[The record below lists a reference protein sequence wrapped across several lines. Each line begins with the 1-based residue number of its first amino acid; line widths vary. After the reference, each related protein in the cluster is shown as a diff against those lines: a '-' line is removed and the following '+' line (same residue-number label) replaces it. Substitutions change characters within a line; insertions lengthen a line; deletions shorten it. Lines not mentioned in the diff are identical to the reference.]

1 MALLQQVPGRS
12 PFASRLQPLL
22 ALALASLSCGP
33 KPAPSLADAFLPVSL
48 CATCPPAAPPAC
60 PAGSAAFPADAACA
74 PVGASCEAPLVPDSS
89 GWGCV
94 AVLPATG
101 CTGATRELAG
111 STTCAPIGDCGAT
124 FPPAG
129 ATIFV
134 DDGFAQ
140 VDATHFRSI
149 SAAAR
154 AARSGDVIAID
165 EGTYPEPIIAPPTNV
180 TLIGRCAEKVRV
192 TGAGGNQVGL
202 YAYNAQK
209 VVARGLTI
217 TGHVGGVFAELGE
230 LTLEDSVVEGNAA
243 VGVFAKLSSTITV
256 RNSRISQS
264 RYVPGGELGA
274 GVVSNTGSRV
284 TLEDVTLTANDHRG
298 ASVGGAGSTLSCNRC
313 VVARGRRA
321 AGETEAAAALLAV
334 DDGVLSVASSVV
346 LDHDGVGLLAEKATV
361 TLVGSVIDGTR
372 GKLATQ
378 DGIGVLARSR
388 ARVLVRQTTLANHPV
403 IGVYADGAGT
413 AVDALEV
420 TLRGPP
426 TLTGVEIG
434 RGAQVT
440 TSAVFTAKNLAVFRT
455 SSAGLAF
462 QDAARGEL
470 ENVAVAEVREI
481 GWPSPSMLYG
491 GFGVLCEERSSCSAK
506 RLSVQRA
513 TLSGVSST
521 VGATFTLE
529 RAAVQATQR
538 SSSSGGGNAGQVAND
553 ATLFATGSYFADSQT
568 TGFIVVGGG
577 TLALAQSTV
586 TATNLDPSGGFG
598 HGITVFR
605 RGIVRLEDTL
615 LSKHPGVALVADD
628 AQSWVKGGELAG
640 NAVALH
646 VQNGS
651 FVTQVDGEA
660 ALQPGEVRVSSATSF
675 KDNQTRLG
683 LGVVPLPTP

>member
-12 PFASRLQPLL
+12 PFASRLQLLL

-60 PAGSAAFPADAACA
+60 PAGRAAFPADAACA

-111 STTCAPIGDCGAT
+111 STACAPIGDCGAT

-129 ATIFV
+129 ATLFV

-149 SAAAR
+149 AAAAR

-243 VGVFAKLSSTITV
+243 VGVFAKLGSTITV

-264 RYVPGGELGA
+264 RYLPGGELGA

-321 AGETEAAAALLAV
+321 AGETDPAAALLAV
-334 DDGVLSVASSVV
+334 DDGVLSVTSSVV

-361 TLVGSVIDGTR
+361 TLVGSIIDGTR

-413 AVDALEV
+413 AVDALDV

-440 TSAVFTAKNLAVFRT
+440 TGAIFTAKNLAVFRT

-470 ENVAVAEVREI
+470 ENVAV
-481 GWPSPSMLYG
+481 
-491 GFGVLCEERSSCSAK
+491 
-506 RLSVQRA
+506 
-513 TLSGVSST
+513 
-521 VGATFTLE
+521 
-529 RAAVQATQR
+529 QATQR

-553 ATLFATGSYFADSQT
+553 ATLSATGSYFADSQT
-568 TGFIVVGGG
+568 TGFIVVANG

-586 TATNLDPSGGFG
+586 TATNFDSAGGFG

-605 RGIVRLEDTL
+605 RGSVRLEDTL
-615 LSKHPGVALVADD
+615 LSKNPGVALVADD
-628 AQSWVKGGELAG
+628 AQAWVKGGELAG